1 MRAVDRIVCASVA
14 VGALA
19 SVPLPAFAQG
29 SYPNRAIR
37 MIVPFASGGG
47 PDVVARLLSESLAP
61 ALGTTIVADNRP
73 GAGSVLGTDI
83 VAKATPD
90 GYTVLLGSI
99 SLAVNPAIY
108 KKLPYDTLR
117 DLAAVSLVA
126 EQPNI
131 LLVQPALPARN
142 LKELIAH
149 VRANPGKLSFGSAG
163 IGSGIHLA
171 TELMLVSMDGSMIHV
186 PYKGGGPAL
195 TALMG
200 NEITVYMSTLASALP
215 HVKSGR
221 LRALGVTPIKRVSLL
236 PDMPTLDEAGIP
248 GFDYTTWYGLM
259 APAATPRAI
268 VDRLN
273 TETVAQLNSATLQ
286 RRMEAQG
293 LNAIPSTPAQF
304 TTKLRSETEKW
315 AKAAAAAKI
324 LPE

>member
-1 MRAVDRIVCASVA
+1 MRGCARSVSVSVA
-14 VGALA
+14 VVALA
-19 SVPLPAFAQG
+19 VAPLLAFAQS

-37 MIVPFASGGG
+37 MVVPFASGGG
-47 PDVVARLLSESLAP
+47 PDVVARVLSEHLAP
-61 ALGTTIVADNRP
+61 ALGTTIVVDNRP

-99 SLAVNPAIY
+99 SLAVNPALY
-108 KKLPYDTLR
+108 RKLPYDTAR

-131 LLVQPALPARN
+131 LLVNPSLQART

-149 VRANPGKLSFGSAG
+149 VRANPGKLSYGSAG

-171 TELMLVSMDGSMIHV
+171 TELLLVSIDGSMIHV

-200 NEITVYMSTLASALP
+200 NEITVYLSTFASALP

-221 LRALGVTPIKRVSLL
+221 LRALGVTPIRRVGLL
-236 PDMPTLDEAGIP
+236 PDVPTLDEAGIP
-248 GFDYTTWYGLM
+248 GFEYTTWYGLM
-259 APAATPRAI
+259 APAATPRPI

-273 TETVAQLNSATLQ
+273 AATVAELNGATLQ
-286 RRMEAQG
+286 RRLEAQG

-304 TTKLRSETEKW
+304 MSKLRSETEKW
-315 AKAAAAAKI
+315 AKAAAAARI
-324 LPE
+324 QPE